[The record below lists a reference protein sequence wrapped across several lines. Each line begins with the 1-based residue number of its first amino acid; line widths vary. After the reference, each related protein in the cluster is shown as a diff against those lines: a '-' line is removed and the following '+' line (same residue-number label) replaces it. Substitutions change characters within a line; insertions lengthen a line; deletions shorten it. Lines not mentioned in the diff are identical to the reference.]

1 MVMTIVT
8 ILPPHRWDVNGDDR
22 NILYVFVCEVCVW
35 TVYSGVQ
42 KEV

>member
-8 ILPPHRWDVNGDDR
+8 ILPLHGRYVNDADR
-22 NILYVFVCEVCVW
+22 DILYVFVCAVCVW